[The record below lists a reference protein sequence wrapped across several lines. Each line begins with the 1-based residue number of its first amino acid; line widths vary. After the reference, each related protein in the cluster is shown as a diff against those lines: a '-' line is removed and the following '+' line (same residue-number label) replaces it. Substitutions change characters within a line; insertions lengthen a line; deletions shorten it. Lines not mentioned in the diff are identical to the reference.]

1 MAYGVKLDPQ
11 PIGPGLSVRDL
22 VDRHLY
28 AYNAARLREAC
39 QLFARKIA
47 QPDVTIG
54 VTLSGALTPT
64 GLGTSA
70 IVPLIRAGLIDWVV
84 STGANL
90 YHDMHRSLGFELF
103 NTTPFTDD
111 RELRDKHIIRIYD
124 ILFDQD
130 VLLESDE
137 FLRQCIRGP
146 DFQRTMSTAEL
157 HYLLGR
163 YTQAREQA
171 IGTEYVS
178 ILTAAH

>member
-1 MAYGVKLDPQ
+1 MSYGVKLDPR
-11 PIGPGLSVRDL
+11 PIGPGLTVRDL
-22 VDRHLY
+22 VDHHLY

-64 GLGTSA
+64 GLGTAA
-70 IVPLIRAGLIDWVV
+70 IVPLIRAGLVDWVV

-103 NTTPFTDD
+103 GTTPFTDD
-111 RELRDKHIIRIYD
+111 RDLREKHIIRIYD

-130 VLLESDE
+130 RRASWR
-137 FLRQCIRGP
+137 FRPSMCRSSP
-146 DFQRTMSTAEL
+146 PRTS
-157 HYLLGR
+157 
-163 YTQAREQA
+163 
-171 IGTEYVS
+171 
-178 ILTAAH
+178 AACRCTPLAPATRPSA